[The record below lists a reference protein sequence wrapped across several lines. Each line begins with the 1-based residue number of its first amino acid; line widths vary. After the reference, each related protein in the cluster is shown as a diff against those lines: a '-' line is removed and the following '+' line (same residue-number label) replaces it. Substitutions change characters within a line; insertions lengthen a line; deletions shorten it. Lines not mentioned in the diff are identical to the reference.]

1 MCKQKRVSLRN
12 LDKKSPEKKAFFE
25 SILGEMEELTDE
37 AGDWRIHLPYEAL
50 VAYRK
55 DSAVREQYADHYN
68 NCSFCQRAL
77 DALNPY
83 D

>member
-1 MCKQKRVSLRN
+1 MCKQKRKSLRN
-12 LDKKSPEKKAFFE
+12 LDKMSPEKKAFFE
-25 SILGEMEELTDE
+25 SALREMEELAED

-50 VAYRK
+50 LTYRK
-55 DSAVREQYADHYN
+55 DSAVREQFADHYN
-68 NCSFCQRAL
+68 NCSFCQKAL

>member
-1 MCKQKRVSLRN
+1 MSKQKQKSLRN
-12 LDKKSPEKKAFFE
+12 LDKLSPEKRAFFE
-25 SILGEMEELTDE
+25 SALREMGELAEE

-50 VAYRK
+50 LTYRK
-55 DSAVREQYADHYN
+55 DSAVREQFAHHYN
-68 NCSFCQRAL
+68 NCSFCQKAM